1 MRLLH
6 TSDWHLGARV
16 RGIDRTPDQLARLQ
30 EIFSFTKER
39 NVDLLL
45 VAGDVFDEY
54 RPAHMDRVLA
64 ELAELIRPELDRGL
78 RAVFVAGNHD
88 KEHLF
93 PLLNTVRQLVGANT
107 ASQVAFCD
115 QPSVTKID
123 SKSGEQVN
131 LLLIPYPS
139 QDRYGL
145 QALTF
150 QDGADRRRQLA
161 QAARVRIREMADEL
175 KRSRSKLPT
184 VVVAHLLIRGL
195 GADGFEISEA
205 DDIPLD
211 AADLPNFTYVAM
223 GHIHKAI
230 QVGAR
235 NIRYS
240 GSIERM
246 DFGEAGESKSVVLV
260 EIGPKGLLGDPEVL
274 PLHPTRLVR
283 LEAEVGDDLEA
294 KAKAAGDLEN
304 AIVGLTLRVEP
315 GQSTFAMQLKARAL
329 FPRLC
334 QPIELQMT
342 QVAGNGESRPTYE
355 RKDVPGTVHIYLNEV
370 LENDPDQEALLA
382 MADQLLEAVS

>member
-107 ASQVAFCD
+107 ASQVD
-115 QPSVTKID
+115 
-123 SKSGEQVN
+123 
-131 LLLIPYPS
+131 PS

-161 QAARVRIREMADEL
+161 EAARVWIREMADEL

-283 LEAEVGDDLEA
+283 IEAEVGDDLEA

-355 RKDVPGTVHIYLNEV
+355 RKDVPGTVHSYLNEV
-370 LENDPDQEALLA
+370 LENDPDREALLA